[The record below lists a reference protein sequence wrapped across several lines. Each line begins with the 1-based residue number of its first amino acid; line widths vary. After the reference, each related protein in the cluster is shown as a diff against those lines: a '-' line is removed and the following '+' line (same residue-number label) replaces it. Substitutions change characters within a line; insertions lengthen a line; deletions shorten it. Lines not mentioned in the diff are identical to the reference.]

1 MRLSVAPVVTF
12 KVVKERH
19 GWAVQMGQQMT
30 TPFWSRGLAVREAD
44 CIAAGIRRH
53 GVVVEVLIE
62 EAASLE
68 TVAPESA
75 TLAFGAEALA
85 HRRPRGPGS
94 DTTSV

>member
-1 MRLSVAPVVTF
+1 MITF

-19 GWAVQMGQQMT
+19 GWAVQMGEQMT

-53 GVVVEVLIE
+53 GVIVEVFIE

-68 TVAPESA
+68 TVAPENG
-75 TLAFGAEALA
+75 TLASSAEALA
-85 HRRPRGPGS
+85 HRRPAQQ
-94 DTTSV
+94 

>member
-1 MRLSVAPVVTF
+1 MRLSVVPMVTF

-19 GWAVQMGQQMT
+19 GWAVRMGEQMT

-62 EAASLE
+62 ELVSLE
-68 TVAPESA
+68 TVGPENA
-75 TLAFGAEALA
+75 TLASGAEALA
-85 HRRPRGPGS
+85 HRRPAARQ
-94 DTTSV
+94 